1 MYPPI
6 CKQIGTLRYKG
17 HKFEYV
23 YNDGLK
29 GGALF
34 NEDVSKKLK
43 EFLKKYY
50 KNCFIQKLGIGVLLD
65 LNIEYEIKDNVL
77 WPNKIYLKCDNNRA
91 LNIHKK
97 ATWIS
102 KMVVKTLLEYKTFFY
117 FKNAKLIKIKK
128 TKEECINPLTKLL
141 RKYIN

>member
-6 CKQIGTLRYKG
+6 CKQIGTLIYKD

-23 YNDGLK
+23 YSGGLME
-29 GGALF
+29 GALF
-34 NEDVSKKLK
+34 DEDVSKKLK
-43 EFLKKYY
+43 KFLKKYY
-50 KNCFIQKLGIGVLLD
+50 KNCFIQKLGIGILLD
-65 LNIEYEIKDNVL
+65 LNIEYEIKGNVL
-77 WPNKIYLKCDNNRA
+77 WLNKIYLKCDNNRA

-102 KMVVKTLLEYKTFFY
+102 KMVIKTPLEYKTFFY

-141 RKYIN
+141 RAYID